1 MSFTISN
8 EAVIKSE
15 KKKVYLPKNEADV
28 QRLKIEKL
36 MNKPDKPVFIPERP
50 KERKLK
56 SAPEFVRDVMG
67 SSAGAGS
74 GEFHVYRHI
83 RRREYNRQAY
93 LDESENK
100 SKLDEKYHQTQEN
113 NKKQAEEATARKR
126 AKRLRRKKAVAV
138 AKKKKKLAPDD
149 NLSNSKEKSDNQY
162 VSSESDQDLV
172 ECVSGPNITI
182 PFTGNNNTQ
191 NAATH
196 NLNSQL
202 ADT

>member
-1 MSFTISN
+1 MSTGIIN
-8 EAVIKSE
+8 EAVIKAE
-15 KKKVYLPKNEADV
+15 KKKVYLPKNDADV

-93 LDESENK
+93 M
-100 SKLDEKYHQTQEN
+100 DEKEKSSNLNDEYHRILEN
-113 NKKQAEEATARKR
+113 NKKQAEESTAKKR
-126 AKRLRRKKAVAV
+126 AKRQRRKKAAAL
-138 AKKKKKLAPDD
+138 AKKKKMDTAD
-149 NLSNSKEKSDNQY
+149 KETLNKNDTQIQ
-162 VSSESDQDLV
+162 SSESEEDNDDST
-172 ECVSGPNITI
+172 SGPNIKI
-182 PFTGNNNTQ
+182 P
-191 NAATH
+191 TH
-196 NLNSQL
+196 R
-202 ADT
+202 

>member
-1 MSFTISN
+1 MSTIINN
-8 EAVIKSE
+8 EAVIKAE

-93 LDESENK
+93 MDEKEKS
-100 SKLDEKYHQTQEN
+100 SKLNDEYHRILEN
-113 NKKQAEEATARKR
+113 NKKEAEESTAKKREKRK
-126 AKRLRRKKAVAV
+126 RRKKAAAL
-138 AKKKKKLAPDD
+138 AKKKKMDSTNKGTLNENDT
-149 NLSNSKEKSDNQY
+149 KKR
-162 VSSESDQDLV
+162 SSESEEDVSDST
-172 ECVSGPNITI
+172 SGPNIKI
-182 PFTGNNNTQ
+182 PIHRNSNTLDNS
-191 NAATH
+191 NAT
-196 NLNSQL
+196 
-202 ADT
+202 